1 MLLPLLASFFVSA
14 ITIIQEPQKLEG
26 THKDHPVQPPCSE
39 QGHLQQDQSAQSS
52 VQFDLECLQRQSI
65 HLWATSLK
73 IKTRIKHGKVIL
85 KKKENIMIALI

>member
-52 VQFDLECLQRQSI
+52 VQADLECLQGRGIQ
-65 HLWATSLK
+65 HLSGHPEPVPHQHYCK
-73 IKTRIKHGKVIL
+73 
-85 KKKENIMIALI
+85 